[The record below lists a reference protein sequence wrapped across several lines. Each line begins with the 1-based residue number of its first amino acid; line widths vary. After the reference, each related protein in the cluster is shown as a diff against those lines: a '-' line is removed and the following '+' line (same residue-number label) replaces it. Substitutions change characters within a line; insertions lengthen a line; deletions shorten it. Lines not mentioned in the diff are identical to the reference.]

1 MTSEGSGEMYE
12 DNSADTCA
20 EKFPLTAIGAE
31 RRVPRA
37 QTRERGPPSH
47 EGNLFMVLIS
57 FFLVTKDHMQIFK
70 IIASGK

>member
-20 EKFPLTAIGAE
+20 EKFPLTPIGAE

-37 QTRERGPPSH
+37 QTRERGPPSALAEFRH
-47 EGNLFMVLIS
+47 VFTHVLN
-57 FFLVTKDHMQIFK
+57 FYPLV
-70 IIASGK
+70 